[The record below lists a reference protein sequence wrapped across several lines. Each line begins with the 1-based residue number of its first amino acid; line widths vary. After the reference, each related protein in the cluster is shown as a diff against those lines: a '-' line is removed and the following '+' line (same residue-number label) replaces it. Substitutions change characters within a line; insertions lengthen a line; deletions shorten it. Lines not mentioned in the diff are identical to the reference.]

1 MQLKCG
7 PRWLN
12 LDSPKI
18 MGILNVTP
26 DSFFDGGRFYHGN
39 GLVLDQVLRRAEQ
52 LQAEGADLL
61 DIGGESTR
69 PGASPVGLQEE
80 CDRVLPV
87 VEALAQ
93 RLDLVLSVDTSSPE
107 LMRQAAA
114 LGAGLLNDVRALQR
128 DGALE
133 AAAATGLPVCLM
145 HMQGAP
151 ATMQQA
157 PAYRD
162 PVAEVMSFLRQRIT
176 ACLAAGIGKEQLIV
190 DPGIGF
196 GKEDVHNLALLQQLQ
211 QFTELGPVL
220 LGVSR
225 KSMFGRLLGR
235 PLEERLPAS
244 LAVAVIGLHRGV
256 SILRVHDVA
265 ATKDA
270 LNLFDWTR

>member
-7 PRWLN
+7 PRM
-12 LDSPKI
+12 LDLSTPKI
-18 MGILNVTP
+18 MGILNITP
-26 DSFFDGGRFYHGN
+26 DSFFDGGQYYGPG
-39 GLVLDQVLRRAEQ
+39 GLELDPVLRRAEQ
-52 LQAEGADLL
+52 LLAEGADLL

-69 PGASPVGLQEE
+69 PGATPVSLQEE

-93 RLDLVLSVDTSSPE
+93 RFDSVLSVDTSSPG
-107 LMRQAAA
+107 LMTRAAA

-128 DGALE
+128 EGALK

-151 ATMQQA
+151 ATMQQS
-157 PAYRD
+157 PVYND
-162 PVAEVMSFLRQRIT
+162 PVAEVMEFLHQRIA
-176 ACLAAGIGKEQLIV
+176 ACLSAGIGREQLIV

-196 GKEDVHNLALLQQLQ
+196 GKEDVHNLALLKHLQ
-211 QFTELGPVL
+211 QFSELGPVL

-225 KSMFGRLLGR
+225 KSMFGRLLDR
-235 PLEERLPAS
+235 PLPERLPAS
-244 LAVAVIGLHRGV
+244 LAVAVIGLHKGV
-256 SILRVHDVA
+256 NILRVHDVA

-270 LNLFDWTR
+270 LRLFDWTQ